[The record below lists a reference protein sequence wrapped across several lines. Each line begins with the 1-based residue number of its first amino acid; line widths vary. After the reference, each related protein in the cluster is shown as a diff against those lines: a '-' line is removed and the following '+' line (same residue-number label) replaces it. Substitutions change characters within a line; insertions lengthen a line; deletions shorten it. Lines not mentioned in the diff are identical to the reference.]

1 MQGTNK
7 NPKLRFKNMS
17 ASWEEKRIG
26 DVITEE
32 KRLVYLHDDQEYQ
45 LVTVKRRNEGI
56 VPRSNLLGKQILVKN
71 YMQIKEGDYLISKR
85 QIIHGANGVVPKNL
99 DNAIVSNE
107 YLVATSNDDIS
118 MDFLAL
124 LSRTPDMYRKF
135 LLSSYGVDVEKMVF
149 NVEDWKNRSI
159 NLPQISEQKIISDFF
174 NYLDNL
180 LKLNEKKYQKTFQL
194 RSGMLNSIFPNT
206 NNLTPCLRL
215 NGYSDKWLELN
226 LESCFYERNERSG
239 IGELI
244 SVTINSGVKKASSIK
259 RRDSS
264 SNDKSNYKKVEVND
278 IAYNSMRMWQGAS
291 GVSNYS
297 GILSPAYTVMT
308 PKENISSLFFS
319 YYFKLPHMLYVFQK
333 NSQGLT
339 SDTWNLKFPMLK
351 KIEVLVPSFEE
362 QQAIGE
368 FFKQIDITLDL
379 QAQKIEKLKNLKT
392 ALLEKMFV

>member
-194 RSGMLNSIFPNT
+194 RSGMLNSIILPENWT
-206 NNLTPCLRL
+206 
-215 NGYSDKWLELN
+215 
-226 LESCFYERNERSG
+226 
-239 IGELI
+239 
-244 SVTINSGVKKASSIK
+244 KK
-259 RRDSS
+259 
-264 SNDKSNYKKVEVND
+264 
-278 IAYNSMRMWQGAS
+278 
-291 GVSNYS
+291 
-297 GILSPAYTVMT
+297 L
-308 PKENISSLFFS
+308 
-319 YYFKLPHMLYVFQK
+319 
-333 NSQGLT
+333 
-339 SDTWNLKFPMLK
+339 
-351 KIEVLVPSFEE
+351 
-362 QQAIGE
+362 QQIR
-368 FFKQIDITLDL
+368 
-379 QAQKIEKLKNLKT
+379 
-392 ALLEKMFV
+392 